1 MALFK
6 IEKGLA
12 ANLKTNRPDAVEGY
26 CYFTTDDG
34 KFYIDI
40 ATGTAK
46 TPAENNGTLAGSTRM
61 PINSYLSDW
70 ATRAKA
76 DVDGA
81 DITSTYGTQLSIS
94 NHTLKLLAKDS
105 TELDSVTLPDEK
117 VKQTNVTASSY
128 TNWRPLVWGASN
140 SATEGFTPT
149 TVTDG
154 VFTSNTI
161 TAQPSSGTIRASI
174 FKGKLTGNAD
184 TATKFAS
191 AQKVKLTGAVTG
203 EVSSQAGWEVATTL
217 TDGIVATA
225 KIANKAVTNAKLA
238 NSSITINGKTVS
250 LGGSLTLSD
259 IGLSS
264 ALRFIGVAKT
274 AIVDGAA
281 DNTIELSDGSTV
293 SAGIGDVVIN
303 SNNNQEYVWLGSTWE
318 ILGDES
324 SYEKVGT
331 AQSLINAQ
339 PTDLVLGTGTTFKN
353 ASSSVSF
360 KTHTTKNVIG
370 ANATFTVTNPT
381 IAVSATK
388 KNLKATA
395 SGAAV
400 TLNTSNAITA
410 LGDSTTASFVT
421 SYPGVTGK
429 LVTTTL
435 KGVAGTTSVSTISS
449 NTDVT
454 ATKISSYGT
463 AAVLTST
470 YTEASETLVISWTAN
485 TIASGS
491 DVTAT
496 KTAYSNKTVA
506 TANSSATTVATGGVS
521 TSGTGGSVLTG
532 LGTASTKSAIT
543 ALGTPTTSAF
553 ATSINTIT
561 QPTIKLTT
569 VTTAES
575 GVTVAVMTGASASAT
590 GTGIAFNSKDTVA
603 AITALGAGTAA
614 AQTITVGTNDQ
625 VAAVVKS

>member
-12 ANLKTNRPDAVEGY
+12 ANLKTNRPNAVEGY

-46 TPAENNGTLAGSTRM
+46 TPAENNGVLAGSTRM
-61 PINSYLSDW
+61 PINSYMSDW

-76 DVDGA
+76 DVDGN
-81 DITSTYGTQLSIS
+81 DITSTYGTQLSVS

-105 TELDSVTLPDEK
+105 TQLDTVTLPDER
-117 VKQTNVTASSY
+117 VKQGRST
-128 TNWRPLVWGASN
+128 
-140 SATEGFTPT
+140 
-149 TVTDG
+149 
-154 VFTSNTI
+154 TSNYRALLLHNAHGAYGTDPGSKTDQVYYHETI
-161 TAQPSSGTIRASI
+161 MASPGTGDIKATS
-174 FKGKLTGNAD
+174 FTGKLKGNAD

-191 AQKVKLTGAVTG
+191 AQNIKLTGAITG
-203 EVSSQAGWEVATTL
+203 EKSSQAGWEIKTTL

-238 NSSITINGKTVS
+238 NSSITINGKAVS
-250 LGGSLTLSD
+250 LGGSLSLAD

-264 ALRFIGVAKT
+264 ALRFIGVTST
-274 AIVDGAA
+274 AIVDGTA
-281 DNTIELSDGSTV
+281 DNNVVINGSTV
-293 SAGIGDVVIN
+293 TATIGDVVIN
-303 SNNNQEYVWLGSTWE
+303 TNNDKEYVWLGSAWE

-381 IAVSATK
+381 VTVSSTK
-388 KNLKATA
+388 KNIKAVA

-400 TLNTSNAITA
+400 TLNTAKAITA
-410 LGDSTTASFVT
+410 FGDSTTASFVT
-421 SYPGVTGK
+421 SYPGVAGK
-429 LVTTTL
+429 LVTTSL
-435 KGVAGTTSVSTISS
+435 KGVSGTISVSAISS

-506 TANSSATTVATGGVS
+506 TANSSATTVATGSVS

-553 ATSINTIT
+553 ATSVNTVT
-561 QPTIKLTT
+561 QPTVKLTT

-575 GVTVAVMTGASASAT
+575 GVTVAVMTGASASAS
-590 GTGIAFNSKDTVA
+590 GTGVAFNSKDTVA

-625 VAAVVKS
+625 VAAVVKA

>member
-12 ANLKTNRPDAVEGY
+12 ANLKTNRPNAVEGY

-46 TPAENNGTLAGSTRM
+46 TPAENNGVLAGSTRM
-61 PINSYLSDW
+61 PINSYMSDW

-76 DVDGA
+76 DVDGN
-81 DITSTYGTQLSIS
+81 DITSTYGTQLSVS

-105 TELDSVTLPDEK
+105 TQLDTVTLPDER
-117 VKQTNVTASSY
+117 VKQGRST
-128 TNWRPLVWGASN
+128 
-140 SATEGFTPT
+140 
-149 TVTDG
+149 
-154 VFTSNTI
+154 TSNYRALLLHTAHGAYGTDPGSKTDQVYYHETI
-161 TAQPSSGTIRASI
+161 MASPGTGDIKATS
-174 FKGKLTGNAD
+174 FTGKLKGNAD

-191 AQKVKLTGAVTG
+191 AQNIKLTGAITG
-203 EVSSQAGWEVATTL
+203 EKSSQAGWEIATTL

-238 NSSITINGKTVS
+238 NSSITINGKAVS

-303 SNNNQEYVWLGSTWE
+303 SNNNQEYVWLGSAWE

-506 TANSSATTVATGGVS
+506 TANSSATTVATGSVS

-553 ATSINTIT
+553 ATSVNTVT
-561 QPTIKLTT
+561 QPTVKLTT

-575 GVTVAVMTGASASAT
+575 GITVAVMTGASASAS
-590 GTGIAFNSKDTVA
+590 GTGVAFNSKDTVA

-625 VAAVVKS
+625 VAAVVKA

>member
-12 ANLKTNRPDAVEGY
+12 ANLKTNRPNAVEGY

-46 TPAENNGTLAGSTRM
+46 TPAENNGVLTGSTRM
-61 PINSYLSDW
+61 PINSYMSDW
-70 ATRAKA
+70 AARAKA
-76 DVDGA
+76 DVDGN
-81 DITSTYGTQLSIS
+81 DIASTYGTQLSVS

-105 TELDSVTLPDEK
+105 TQLDTVTLPDER
-117 VKQTNVTASSY
+117 VKQGRST
-128 TNWRPLVWGASN
+128 
-140 SATEGFTPT
+140 
-149 TVTDG
+149 
-154 VFTSNTI
+154 TSNYRALLLHNAHGAYGTDPGSKTDQVYYHETI
-161 TAQPSSGTIRASI
+161 MASPGTGDIKATS
-174 FKGKLTGNAD
+174 FTGKLKGNAD

-238 NSSITINGKTVS
+238 NSSITINGKTVN

-303 SNNNQEYVWLGSTWE
+303 SNNNQEYVWLGSAWE

-331 AQSLINAQ
+331 AQNLINAQ
-339 PTDLVLGTGTTFKN
+339 PTDLVLGVGTTFKN

-381 IAVSATK
+381 ITVSATK

-454 ATKISSYGT
+454 ATKINSYGT
-463 AAVLTST
+463 VAVLTST

-590 GTGIAFNSKDTVA
+590 GTGVAFNSKDAVA

>member
-12 ANLKTNRPDAVEGY
+12 ANLKNNRPDAVEGY

-46 TPAENNGTLAGSTRM
+46 TPAENNGVLAGSTRM
-61 PINSYLSDW
+61 PINSYMSDW

-76 DVDGA
+76 DVDGN
-81 DITSTYGTQLSIS
+81 DITSTYGTQLSVS
-94 NHTLKLLAKDS
+94 SHTLKLLAKDS
-105 TELDSVTLPDEK
+105 TQLDTVTLPDER
-117 VKQTNVTASSY
+117 VKQGRST
-128 TNWRPLVWGASN
+128 
-140 SATEGFTPT
+140 
-149 TVTDG
+149 
-154 VFTSNTI
+154 TSNYRALLLHNAHGAYGTDPGSKTDQVYYHETI
-161 TAQPSSGTIRASI
+161 MASPGTGDIKATS
-174 FKGKLTGNAD
+174 FTGKLKGNAD

-191 AQKVKLTGAVTG
+191 AQNIKLTGAITG
-203 EVSSQAGWEVATTL
+203 EKSSQAGWEIATTL

-238 NSSITINGKTVS
+238 NSSITINGKSVS
-250 LGGSLTLSD
+250 LGGSLSLAD

-264 ALRFIGVAKT
+264 ALRFIGVTST

-281 DNTIELSDGSTV
+281 DNKVVINGSTV
-293 SAGIGDVVIN
+293 TATTGDVVIN
-303 SNNNQEYVWLGSTWE
+303 TNNDKEYVWLGSAWE

-324 SYEKVGT
+324 SYEIKGV
-331 AQSLINAQ
+331 AQNLINAQ
-339 PTDLVLGTGTTFKN
+339 STDVVLGESTTFKN
-353 ASSSVSF
+353 STSTVSF
-360 KTHTTKNVIG
+360 GTHTTKSVIG
-370 ANATFTVTNPT
+370 SNATFTVTNPT
-381 IAVSATK
+381 ITVNQTK
-388 KNLKATA
+388 ANVKAIA

-400 TLNTSNAITA
+400 SLTTGSAITA
-410 LGDSTTASFVT
+410 LGSPTSSSFVT

-463 AAVLTST
+463 AAVLTSI

-506 TANSSATTVATGGVS
+506 TANSSATTVATGSVS

-553 ATSINTIT
+553 ATSVNTVT
-561 QPTIKLTT
+561 QPTVKLTT

-575 GVTVAVMTGASASAT
+575 GVTVAVMTGASASAS
-590 GTGIAFNSKDTVA
+590 GTGVAFNSKDTVA

-625 VAAVVKS
+625 VAAVVKA

>member
-12 ANLKTNRPDAVEGY
+12 ANLKSNRPNAVEGY

-46 TPAENNGTLAGSTRM
+46 TPAENNGVLAGSTRM
-61 PINSYLSDW
+61 PINSYMSDW
-70 ATRAKA
+70 AARAKA
-76 DVDGA
+76 DVDGN

-94 NHTLKLLAKDS
+94 DHTLKILAKDS
-105 TELDSVTLPDEK
+105 TQLDSVTLPDEK

-128 TNWRPLVWGASN
+128 TNWRPIIWGASN

-154 VFTSNTI
+154 VFTSNTLSV
-161 TAQPSSGTIRASI
+161 QPSSGTIRATT

-191 AQKVKLTGAVTG
+191 AQNIKLTGAITG
-203 EVSSQAGWEVATTL
+203 EKSSQAGWEIATTL

-238 NSSITINGKTVS
+238 NSSITINGKSVS
-250 LGGSLTLSD
+250 LGGSLSLAD

-264 ALRFIGVAKT
+264 ALRFIGVTST

-281 DNTIELSDGSTV
+281 DNNVVINGSTV
-293 SAGIGDVVIN
+293 TATIGDVVIN
-303 SNNNQEYVWLGSTWE
+303 TNNDKEYVWLGSAWE

-370 ANATFTVTNPT
+370 ENATFTVTNPT
-381 IAVSATK
+381 ITISATK

-395 SGAAV
+395 SGATI

-435 KGVAGTTSVSTISS
+435 KGVSGTISVSAISS

-506 TANSSATTVATGGVS
+506 TANSSATTVATGSVS

-553 ATSINTIT
+553 ATSINTVT
-561 QPTIKLTT
+561 QPTVKLTT

-575 GVTVAVMTGASASAT
+575 GVTVEVMTGASASAS
-590 GTGIAFNSKDTVA
+590 GTGVAFNSKNTVA

-625 VAAVVKS
+625 VAAVVKA